1 MAIRWRS
8 VTRVAAVTAAATG
21 VLTLAAAPAG
31 AFSQSF
37 GSGSYHASKDFVPTS
52 GTIRIGGKGCTG
64 GAARSFYVQLVRTHN
79 STKVF
84 SSYSYGADGRGHTD
98 PRGIGVDTGSSYYL
112 RWYGRD
118 NGGRSASAPCAGAYT
133 V

>member
-8 VTRVAAVTAAATG
+8 VTRIAAVAATATG

-37 GSGSYHASKDFVPTS
+37 GSGSYHASKDFTPSS
-52 GTIRIGGKGCTG
+52 GSIRIGGKGCAG

-79 STKVF
+79 SSKVF
-84 SSYSYGADGRGHTD
+84 SSYSYGADGRSHTD
-98 PRGIGVDTGSSYYL
+98 PRHIAVNTGTSYYL
-112 RWYGRD
+112 RWFGKD
-118 NGGRSASAPCAGAYT
+118 NGGHNASAPCASAYT
-133 V
+133 A